1 MVGRRN
7 ASGEVYFPEEESPGN
22 EKQPA
27 REYLDSAKAG
37 MESATENIPLGGL
50 FKRHKAFL
58 PLPQQG

>member
-37 MESATENIPLGGL
+37 MESATENIPLGGII
-50 FKRHKAFL
+50 
-58 PLPQQG
+58 